1 MSHNSPNVTR
11 LWGLN
16 ERSIPTGPPKEK
28 KLPPL
33 DSRWDD
39 SIPNQ
44 TSLPT
49 PNFDRNGAMGPNKL
63 EAIAPQIPMGP
74 SGLTEEK
81 EIPPLYSQLEMESKT
96 LEIQRLEKLVLSQ
109 GLQASEEKEMEKAKI
124 ASGFQNTLRFLT
136 SDLKIAQKEAQHCKS
151 MLKKSEEDLL
161 QVNYFN
167 IRMFFGQY
175 LNQVVTPDYS

>member
-1 MSHNSPNVTR
+1 
-11 LWGLN
+11 
-16 ERSIPTGPPKEK
+16 
-28 KLPPL
+28 
-33 DSRWDD
+33 
-39 SIPNQ
+39 
-44 TSLPT
+44 
-49 PNFDRNGAMGPNKL
+49 
-63 EAIAPQIPMGP
+63 MGP

-81 EIPPLYSQLEMESKT
+81 EILPLYSQLEMESKT

-151 MLKKSEEDLL
+151 MLKKREEDLL